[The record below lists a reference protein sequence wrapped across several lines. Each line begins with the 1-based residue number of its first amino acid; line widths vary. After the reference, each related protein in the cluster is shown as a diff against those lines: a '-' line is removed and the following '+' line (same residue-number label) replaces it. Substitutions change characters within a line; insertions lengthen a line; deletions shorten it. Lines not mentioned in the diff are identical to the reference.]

1 MHALASVEAFLFLR
15 GVFDVALRLLGDG
28 VEQVVLGLQI
38 FDIYPVDFVGNFL
51 CVVAIGFP
59 TSLAEGSPVLRSNV

>member
-1 MHALASVEAFLFLR
+1 MHTLASPLQFSLDW
-15 GVFDVALRLLGDG
+15 GVLDVALRLFFDG
-28 VEQVVLGLQI
+28 VEQVVFWLQI

-59 TSLAEGSPVLRSNV
+59 TSLEERSLVL